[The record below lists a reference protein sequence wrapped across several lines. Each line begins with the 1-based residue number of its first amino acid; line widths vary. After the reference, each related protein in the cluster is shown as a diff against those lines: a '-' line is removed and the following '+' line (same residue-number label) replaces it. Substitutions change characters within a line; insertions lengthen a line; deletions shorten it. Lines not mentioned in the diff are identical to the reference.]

1 MNTEKSEVHDYD
13 PDLEDMDE
21 QVARRYR
28 QDTEERKTFSKWV
41 RRLIGWYFVLVFVLL
56 ILYGVGVLRFP
67 QPVVVTL
74 LGTTTLNVLGLSY
87 IILHGLFDK

>member
-1 MNTEKSEVHDYD
+1 MDTGKSKGYDYD

-41 RRLIGWYFVLVFVLL
+41 RRLVGWYFVLVFAIM
-56 ILYGVGVLRFP
+56 ILYGAGVLQFP